1 MPVMPLCQEDRELIV
16 ILCYIIKVRTS
27 LSYVRK

>member
-1 MPVMPLCQEDRELIV
+1 MPVMPLCQDRELIV